1 MYIESVMLSH
11 LVPLP
16 PLSPFAFHLSQHQ
29 GLYQRAGFSHHVAKV
44 LEHQLQHQ
52 SFQRVFRV
60 DFLEDWLFDLA
71 VHRTLRAS
79 HVTQSVKNLP
89 AMQGT
94 WVWFLGW
101 EDPLEKE
108 VTTHTSIL
116 PWRIFWMRSLVGYS
130 PWGGKRVGHDWA
142 TEHTHKHTHTLESLC
157 CTPGM
162 NTIL

>member
-1 MYIESVMLSH
+1 MSYSDLMDCSTPGSSVLLSLLEFPQIYVHWVDDAISPSHPMLSPSS
-11 LVPLP
+11 V
-16 PLSPFAFHLSQHQ
+16 AFHLSQHQ

-116 PWRIFWMRSLVGYS
+116 PWRISWTV
-130 PWGGKRVGHDWA
+130 
-142 TEHTHKHTHTLESLC
+142 
-157 CTPGM
+157 
-162 NTIL
+162 